1 MKRIS
6 FLISLFMALALT
18 LCSCS
23 NDDYINAIPG
33 NSTLLISMK
42 PAKLSGVGSPTM
54 LKAMLHVS
62 NIEDAGLD
70 LSEDIFF
77 FEDAQGNLGLCAKVK
92 DDDDLE
98 KTVKRLKIDIHH
110 KRDYNFAA
118 LPNNWILGWSKQ
130 AALLMGPVVPA
141 AQAEMMSLMAKYLGE
156 DEDNGIKATPVYDK
170 LDSINAPMSLVC
182 QTSALPDQ
190 FVAPFT
196 LGAPLSRSS
205 ATSSRLCSRLMPS
218 TAPSK
223 ANM

>member
-6 FLISLFMALALT
+6 FLLSLFMALALT

-77 FEDAQGNLGLCAKVK
+77 FEDAQGNL
-92 DDDDLE
+92 
-98 KTVKRLKIDIHH
+98 T
-110 KRDYNFAA
+110 
-118 LPNNWILGWSKQ
+118 
-130 AALLMGPVVPA
+130 
-141 AQAEMMSLMAKYLGE
+141 
-156 DEDNGIKATPVYDK
+156 T
-170 LDSINAPMSLVC
+170 
-182 QTSALPDQ
+182 
-190 FVAPFT
+190 
-196 LGAPLSRSS
+196 
-205 ATSSRLCSRLMPS
+205 
-218 TAPSK
+218 
-223 ANM
+223 